1 MIAHIK
7 EMSVK
12 RKAWLDEKTF
22 NEGVALCQSIPGAT
36 AMQTAAYV
44 GLKTGGTTG
53 ALAAYIGFGL
63 PAFVL
68 MLVLSALYIEHRSMP
83 VVSAVFSGLQVIVV
97 SIVAHAA
104 YSFGRGSV
112 KTIPGALIALVSS
125 GLLMAGVSP
134 FTVIAASATAGA
146 LFLKLSSHQGA
157 VADKSDGDKNSSKWS
172 ALPMLALMI
181 MLLILYLGHKEFF
194 NLAVTM
200 IKIDLFAFGGGFA
213 SLPLMLHEVVTVE
226 GWMDSKTFMDGIA
239 LGQITP
245 GPIVITAAFVGYVM
259 YGIAGA
265 AVATIAVFA
274 PSLLILTASAPV
286 FERFKISPFFQG
298 AIKGI
303 LASFAGLLLFV
314 ALKFALAVPWDIIRV
329 LFVVTTFIALLRK
342 VDTLYIVLAGA
353 ILSLVLF

>member
-1 MIAHIK
+1 
-7 EMSVK
+7 
-12 RKAWLDEKTF
+12 
-22 NEGVALCQSIPGAT
+22 
-36 AMQTAAYV
+36 
-44 GLKTGGTTG
+44 
-53 ALAAYIGFGL
+53 
-63 PAFVL
+63 
-68 MLVLSALYIEHRSMP
+68 
-83 VVSAVFSGLQVIVV
+83 
-97 SIVAHAA
+97 
-104 YSFGRGSV
+104 
-112 KTIPGALIALVSS
+112 
-125 GLLMAGVSP
+125 
-134 FTVIAASATAGA
+134 
-146 LFLKLSSHQGA
+146 
-157 VADKSDGDKNSSKWS
+157 
-172 ALPMLALMI
+172 MLALMI